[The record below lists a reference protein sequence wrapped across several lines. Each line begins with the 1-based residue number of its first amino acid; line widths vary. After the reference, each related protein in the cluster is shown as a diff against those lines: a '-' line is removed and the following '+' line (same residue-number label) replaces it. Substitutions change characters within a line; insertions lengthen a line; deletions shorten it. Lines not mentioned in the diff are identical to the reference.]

1 MRWNATVTL
10 HGNSERYQDD
20 AGYWH
25 EGELEERTVF
35 CNVMKYGSLFMANLR
50 SNDVRMLN
58 NNLKVD
64 VGQMPEIQIQV
75 RSEDYLGE
83 PLATYNGVEYE
94 VLYAT
99 LAGEL
104 SILGLVKRIG
114 NLIGEAD
121 V

>member
-10 HGNSERYQDD
+10 HGNPERYQDE

-35 CNVMKYGSLFMANLR
+35 CNVMKYGSIFMGNLR

-64 VGQMPEIQIQV
+64 LGQMPEMQIQV

-83 PLATYNGVEYE
+83 PLATLDGTEYE
-94 VLYAT
+94 VIYRT

-114 NLIGEAD
+114 NVGGGSD
-121 V
+121 G